1 MSIRHI
7 QGLLVLAKHY
17 SLRTRPGQGVL
28 RKPDVNALDLLIL
41 RCVNRGNAVRVRVRH
56 KKACA
61 PGIRSHCCRVAVN
74 GDVLSNDVLAAQR
87 NHRHRGIIP
96 TRHVRSGVLA
106 ASQHHDAVRVNVFG
120 QLSGMVQIH
129 SLHPSRPAEPA
140 HNRHAVSQVVR
151 RHQCG
156 AVRRYRQ
163 PGRVQC
169 RLSVVVVRPRNFIC
183 FAQFERGRFY
193 FRIRPRR
200 SRLHRCRCFRIK
212 TKDPHF
218 VLKSAGNVHFKV
230 SISARGR

>member
-1 MSIRHI
+1 MSIGHI
-7 QGLLVLAKHY
+7 QGLLVFAERY
-17 SLRTRPGQGVL
+17 SFRTRSGQGVL
-28 RKPDVNALDLLIL
+28 RKPDLNALDLLIR
-41 RCVNRGNAVRVRVRH
+41 RCVNHGNAVRVRVRD
-56 KKACA
+56 KKPRA
-61 PGIRSHCCRVAVN
+61 PGIRGHCRRVAVN
-74 GDVLSNDVLAAQR
+74 GDVLSNDVFAAQR

-96 TRHVRSGVLA
+96 TGHVRAGVLA

-129 SLHPSRPAEPA
+129 SLHLPRPVECA

-151 RHQCG
+151 RHQRG
-156 AVRRYRQ
+156 TVRRYRQ

-212 TKDPHF
+212 AKDPHF
-218 VLKSAGNVHFKV
+218 VLESAGNVHFKV
-230 SISARGR
+230 SIGARGW